1 MSTRASGPGAEI
13 LVSIA
18 GALAGFLFAGLVT
31 ALVSLGGGQVVMGR
45 LLGMI
50 PFPSALIP
58 GAPSYVNF
66 AINSLLWI
74 NIFWGLI
81 NLMPVFPLDGGSIA
95 RRILVSLDP
104 VNGNRTSLWV
114 SVLTGALLAVI
125 RIVYMGSIY
134 IAILFGYLAFAS
146 YQALNPNLGHRW

>member
-1 MSTRASGPGAEI
+1 
-13 LVSIA
+13 
-18 GALAGFLFAGLVT
+18 
-31 ALVSLGGGQVVMGR
+31 MGR

-125 RIVYMGSIY
+125 GIVYMGSIY